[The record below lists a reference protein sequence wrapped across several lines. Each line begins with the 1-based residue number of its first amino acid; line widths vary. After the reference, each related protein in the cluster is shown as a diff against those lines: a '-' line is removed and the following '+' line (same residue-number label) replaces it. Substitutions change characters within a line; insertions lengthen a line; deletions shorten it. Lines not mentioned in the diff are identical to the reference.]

1 MAGIDRLIALAGGPA
16 SIRTVIDVGAND
28 GADSL
33 PYAHEY
39 PQVRFVAVEPT
50 PELAAALEKRSG
62 HLENY
67 TVVACAIGLSDGDAH
82 FHLRQSSVHNSI
94 DRVDEESV
102 KAVGIPPEAY
112 AVRERITVSM
122 RRLDSLCRELDIGA
136 IDVLHVDAQG
146 SDIDVL
152 VSTGKLLSTVRAG
165 VVEVGRRL
173 NLYANTTARRE
184 AIDLL
189 VRHGF
194 RIVEIAPNDK
204 WNYEQNVF
212 FVRDENRRG
221 RRLEA
226 LVEMGRADLSHLVDI
241 PARRL
246 GTPVRLRIRRLR
258 AVMRGR

>member
-1 MAGIDRLIALAGGPA
+1 MAGMTRLIALAGGPA
-16 SIRTVIDVGAND
+16 SVRTVVDVGAND

-33 PYAHEY
+33 PSAEDF
-39 PQVRFVAVEPT
+39 PEIRFVAVEPT
-50 PELAAALEKRSG
+50 PELAVALEEKSAD
-62 HLENY
+62 LENY

-82 FHLRQSSVHNSI
+82 FHIRQSSVHNSI
-94 DRVDEESV
+94 ERVDEESV
-102 KAVGIPPEAY
+102 RAVGIAPEAY

-146 SDIDVL
+146 SDLDVL
-152 VSTGKLLSTVRAG
+152 VSTGELLSSVRAG

-184 AIDLL
+184 AIDFL

-194 RIVEIAPNDK
+194 RIVEVAPNDK
-204 WNYEQNVF
+204 WNYEQNVV
-212 FVRDENRRG
+212 FVRAGSRRG

-226 LVEMGRADLSHLVDI
+226 LVKMGRADVSHLAGI

-246 GTPVRLRIRRLR
+246 GTPLRLRVRKLG
-258 AVMRGR
+258 AMLRGR